1 MARKKKATPTKRIR
15 VQFNEEKLMWYKKDD
30 EGKPDWSVHNA
41 TLASALEEQS
51 KRRDTDEMKL
61 FKVLTFDR
69 YSAITERQTLVKY
82 FPNILSALPDQQAV
96 RQNLVKIYWSL
107 LKMMSELGETE
118 AEQAVIARWKAV
130 EWKDY
135 EHERLVENREYR
147 LLSNLINRHK
157 NYREQ
162 QSLWEEN
169 DE

>member
-61 FKVLTFDR
+61 FKLLTFDR

-82 FPNILSALPDQQAV
+82 FPNILSALPDQEAV
-96 RQNLVKIYWSL
+96 QQNLVKIYWSL
-107 LKMMSELGETE
+107 LKMMSELGEIE

-157 NYREQ
+157 NYTEQ

>member
-69 YSAITERQTLVKY
+69 DSAITERQTLVKY
-82 FPNILSALPDQQAV
+82 FPNILSALPDQEAV
-96 RQNLVKIYWSL
+96 QQNLVKIYWSL
-107 LKMMSELGETE
+107 LKMMSELGEIE

>member
-41 TLASALEEQS
+41 TLASALEEQG

-61 FKVLTFDR
+61 FKLLTFDR

-107 LKMMSELGETE
+107 LKMMSELGEIE

>member
-61 FKVLTFDR
+61 FKLLTFDR

-82 FPNILSALPDQQAV
+82 FPSILSALPDQEAV
-96 RQNLVKIYWSL
+96 HTNLVSIYESL
-107 LKMMSELGETE
+107 CNMMNELGETE
-118 AEQAVIARWKAV
+118 ALKTIELRWLAVQ
-130 EWKDY
+130 WKDY

-157 NYREQ
+157 NYTEQ

>member
-61 FKVLTFDR
+61 FKLLTFDR

-82 FPNILSALPDQQAV
+82 FPNILSALPDQEAV
-96 RQNLVKIYWSL
+96 QQNLVKIYWSL
-107 LKMMSELGETE
+107 LKMMSELGEIE